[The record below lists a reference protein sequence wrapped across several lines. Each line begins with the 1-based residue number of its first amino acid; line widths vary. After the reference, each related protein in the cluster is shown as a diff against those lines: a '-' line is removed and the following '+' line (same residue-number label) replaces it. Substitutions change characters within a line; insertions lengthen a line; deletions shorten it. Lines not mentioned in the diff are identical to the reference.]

1 MPAKPSHNGFWI
13 SGVNSLLDPNS
24 LKSTEYQ
31 WGQNVSNR
39 GGVIGTR
46 AGFCSDIYSTI
57 GVASATINLAQKT
70 GSILELRVTHEVG
83 SFVTGQS
90 ATISGALGNT
100 NEGTFPVIG
109 YRVISSTDHRV
120 FVANPNGVTN
130 VLQDGTIT
138 AKIGIG
144 NPQGMSLFKPKDK
157 KVHKIVAANGR
168 IWVSEYPFASY
179 SMLADS
185 MSIPIVSVAASGE
198 VTFTLDASASQMALL
213 SQAGDAVVSGTVG
226 GLNDGTYSII
236 SSIGNK
242 TARFLY
248 GGTHSVT
255 QASETGTLTIP
266 IPLTFDRQ
274 DYPPVFFETTIKN
287 VTEDADGN
295 LTVID
300 PYPILMMGTG
310 FHRQAMW
317 DGKIARRLG
326 PEEAFM
332 GKSMKWIGG
341 RLWTAS
347 GKLLHAGNLL
357 DPLSTTEESL
367 VADGGYFSFPS
378 DITGLGATPD
388 QKSLLVFT
396 DYTTYAIQAGITDR
410 TQWRQTIDFQ
420 KVILPGIGCAAPKS
434 PVNQFGV
441 SWWYSH
447 GGLIGLDSA
456 LQTYHTSKVHYEDSQ
471 MARSS
476 STLSPDISKIC
487 CGVFDNYLLVS
498 VPSQDRHN
506 AHTWVLDQSVLQTN
520 ESNYPEAWSGIYTGI
535 RPVEWAS
542 GIVEGVSRIYALS
555 RDYYD
560 STYVDY
566 STRPWLHKVGV
577 WEAFVGARM
586 DIPNSGAKRIPCS
599 FETKMLGL
607 DDGGLKDFLFAELD
621 LAEIEGIVDLQVH
634 YAGRRGGYTQI
645 LRKTLTAA
653 SGSVGWPFYYGPT
666 DIASPVPT
674 IEEDS
679 TIQFFRPQTRM
690 VRTNQVSGGR
700 QSTNDSG
707 AAESIYNQ
715 NVDRSF
721 SLLVKWTGKMT
732 ILGVRIF
739 TQAHEEPTAGEC
751 NSDETDNDAVT
762 MQGARLSDIHEPIQ
776 GSTTPSLLKSLFR
789 RNLTPRFTDE
799 FYSST

>member
-1 MPAKPSHNGFWI
+1 MANPAPSPNGFWI
-13 SGVNSLLDPNS
+13 SGANSLLDPNA

-31 WGQNVSNR
+31 WASNVSNK
-39 GGVIGTR
+39 GGVISTR
-46 AGFCSDIYSTI
+46 AGYCADPFSTF
-57 GVASATINLAQKT
+57 GVVATAEVISAVQY
-70 GSILELRVTHEVG
+70 GRVTSLLLDGKEGTFLV
-83 SFVTGQS
+83 GQS
-90 ATISGALGNT
+90 ATVSVGDNP
-100 NEGTFPVIG
+100 NSGTFPIVG
-109 YRVISSTDHRV
+109 YHPDDHRV
-120 FVANPNGVTN
+120 FVDNPNGITN
-130 VLQDGTIT
+130 PSTDGTIS
-138 AKIGIG
+138 AQIGIG
-144 NPQGMSLFKPKDK
+144 NPQGMTLFTPKDK
-157 KVHKIVAANGR
+157 KAHKVVAANGR
-168 IWVSEYPFASY
+168 IWVSEYPFTSY
-179 SMLADS
+179 RYLTDNLVL
-185 MSIPIVSVAASGE
+185 PIVSATDIGGQMR
-198 VTFTLDASASQMALL
+198 FTLDATASEMA
-213 SQAGDAVVSGTVG
+213 QIGHEGDVTVSGTVG
-226 GLNDGTYSII
+226 GLNDGTYSVVQSII
-236 SSIGNK
+236 GK
-242 TARFLY
+242 AVTFVFGG
-248 GGTHSVT
+248 GGTT
-255 QASETGTLTIP
+255 QAAETGTITIP
-266 IPLTFDRQ
+266 IPLTFYRS

-310 FHRQAMW
+310 YHRQAMW

-347 GKLLHAGNLL
+347 GPKLHAGNLL
-357 DPLSTTEESL
+357 DPLSTTEENL

-388 QKSLLVFT
+388 QKNLLIFT

-420 KVILPGIGCAAPKS
+420 KVLLPGIGCAAPKS

-456 LQTYHTSKVHYEDSQ
+456 LQTYHTSKVHYEDQQ
-471 MARSS
+471 MSRSA
-476 STLSPDISKIC
+476 STLSPDISKVC
-487 CGVFDNYLLVS
+487 CGVFDNYLVVS

-506 AHTWVLDQSVLQTN
+506 AHTWVLDQSVLQSN
-520 ESNYPEAWSGIYTGI
+520 ETNYPEAWSGIYTGI

-560 STYVDY
+560 STYEDY

-577 WEAFVGARM
+577 WEAFIGSRM
-586 DIPNSGAKRIPCS
+586 DLPNGDQKRIPCV

-607 DDGGLKDFLFAELD
+607 GQGDLKDFCFAELD
-621 LAEIEGIVDLQVH
+621 LAEIEGIVDLEVH

-645 LRKTLTAA
+645 LGKTLTAS
-653 SGSVGWPFYYGPT
+653 SGSVGWPYYEYDT
-666 DIASPVPT
+666 DVFDAVVPT
-674 IEEDS
+674 ITQDS

-690 VRTNQVSGGR
+690 VRTKQVAGGR
-700 QSTNDSG
+700 QAPNDSG
-707 AAESIYNQ
+707 PAESRYNQ

-721 SLLVKWTGKMT
+721 SILIKWTGKMT
-732 ILGVRIF
+732 LLGVRIF
-739 TQAHEEPTAGEC
+739 TVPHDEPTSGLCEA
-751 NSDETDNDAVT
+751 NETDNDAVT
-762 MQGARLSDIHEPIQ
+762 MEGARLTDSHTPIQ

-789 RNLTPRFTDE
+789 RNLTPRFSDE